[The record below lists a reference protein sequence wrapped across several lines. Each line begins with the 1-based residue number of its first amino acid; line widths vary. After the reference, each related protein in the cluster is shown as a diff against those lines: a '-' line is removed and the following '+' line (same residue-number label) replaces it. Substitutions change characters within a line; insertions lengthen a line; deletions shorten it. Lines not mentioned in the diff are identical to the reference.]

1 MNVSPHES
9 ATFLR
14 SLFES
19 PVLRALDARGRQEIE
34 AAMKLVRL
42 APGEAVYA
50 QGDRGDSF
58 FVTCAGTVRI
68 AAARSRGGERTL
80 LRDAGPGDSFGE
92 EATVIGRRQADAAAF
107 GAAIVAEIPV
117 HLFRRAAVR
126 SGKGELADKMVRTL
140 ERAAARDVLGGTP
153 LGQNLDEDGLDAVL
167 DAVTFHTFAR
177 GQTVYRQGDAS
188 TSLFVV
194 GDGLI
199 QIQTEDDD
207 RVRVRAYVARG
218 DFFGDEELET
228 ATPRAASAVANGP
241 STVLAVPARVVRA
254 LASRDPQLFPEL
266 RRVALGLGDKQRGVV
281 GAAAKNATQHVFR
294 DLYRVQV
301 ARSLLVIDLDSCVR
315 CGQCSWACGAVYG
328 TSRLVRR
335 GDKVVTHAATTAPA
349 ASGHAA
355 DAAFD
360 VFRMRAGDIAGPTS
374 LLLPSSCQHCEN
386 PACMVDC
393 PTGAIGK
400 DPSGEVFIREELCT
414 GCGAC
419 ARACPWTNIQIAP
432 RPAEAPRP
440 AGIPAEALA
449 VKCDLCRTYERG
461 PACVQACPT
470 NAILR
475 IDPQEDWSEVGLLLG
490 QRQSEKVRGKDAA
503 RSASS
508 APWQAWP
515 VMLGATLAALAVGF
529 VGAVMIERGHF
540 SPARGAGLAAGWACG
555 ITLLLLLAYALPKRA
570 IRGWMKLGG
579 RRNPGVSVDGADG
592 NRLRRS
598 SSATRPHYIAHL
610 GLGVVSLGFA
620 LAHAPHPLSPRATS
634 GGALVVAL
642 FIAGL
647 SGIALG
653 LAYAILPKRLSRIE
667 RTPLLPEDF
676 ARERDALSTRLFKS
690 LSGRDPLLKAV
701 ADKVLLPYARNPIG
715 PMLLLAGGRELRLEQ
730 RALRSRIDV
739 ALEGRGN
746 DRLGGVDELVRTA
759 VELRALPA
767 QRLLTSILR
776 VLLPIHVVAFAMAFA
791 LLVVHMVNVLGGK

>member
-1 MNVSPHES
+1 VTLQVDDG
-9 ATFLR
+9 ALLR
-14 SLFES
+14 ALFEA
-19 PVLRALDARGRQEIE
+19 PVLRALDVRGRQEIQ
-34 AAMKLVRL
+34 AAMKIVRL
-42 APGEAVYA
+42 SIGEALYA
-50 QGDRGDSF
+50 HGDRGDSF
-58 FVTCAGTVRI
+58 FVTLSGSVRI
-68 AAARSRGGERTL
+68 AVAKGRGSDRVV
-80 LRDAGPGDSFGE
+80 LRDAKAGDSFGE
-92 EATVIGRRQADAAAF
+92 EATVIGRRQADAAALDH
-107 GAAIVAEIPV
+107 AVVAEIPV

-126 SGKGELADKMVRTL
+126 SGQGDLAEKLVRTL
-140 ERAAARDVLGGTP
+140 ERSAARDVLAGTP
-153 LGQNLDEDGLDAVL
+153 LGQNLDEAGLDAVL

-177 GQTVYRQGDAS
+177 GQVVYRQGDAS

-199 QIQTEDDD
+199 QIQTDDDD

-218 DFFGDEELET
+218 DFFGDEEIEL

-241 STVLAVPARVVRA
+241 STVMAVPARVVRA
-254 LASRDPQLFPEL
+254 LASREPQLFPEL
-266 RRVALGLGDKQRGVV
+266 RRVSLGLGDKQRGVV

-301 ARSLLVIDLDSCVR
+301 ARSLLVIDLESCVR

-335 GDKVVTHAATTAPA
+335 GDKVVTRA
-349 ASGHAA
+349 ASETPEAA
-355 DAAFD
+355 GEFD

-400 DPSGEVFIREELCT
+400 DPTGEVFIREELCT

-419 ARACPWTNIQIAP
+419 ARACPWTNIQLAP
-432 RPAEAPRP
+432 RPKEAARP
-440 AGIPAEALA
+440 AGIAADTLA

-490 QRQSEKVRGKDAA
+490 QRGEKRDAA
-503 RSASS
+503 REREARAPWPAWPIVLGAFVAASS
-508 APWQAWP
+508 LGLVGWLMVSRGQAAPS
-515 VMLGATLAALAVGF
+515 
-529 VGAVMIERGHF
+529 RGT
-540 SPARGAGLAAGWACG
+540 GYAAGWAAG
-555 ITLLLLLAYALPKRA
+555 ATMLALLAYALPKRA
-570 IRGWMKLGG
+570 IASWMKLGG
-579 RRNPGVSVDGADG
+579 RRDPSRKEGELPTD
-592 NRLRRS
+592 RMRRS
-598 SSATRPHYIAHL
+598 KSATRPHYIAHL
-610 GLGVVSLGFA
+610 ALGLLLLGFA
-620 LAHAPHPLSPRATS
+620 LAHAPSPFAPRATS
-634 GGALVVAL
+634 GGALTIAL

-653 LAYAILPKRLSRIE
+653 VAYAALPKRLSRIE

-676 ARERDALSTRLFKS
+676 AKEKDALSTRLFKS

-701 ADKVLLPYARNPIG
+701 ADKVLLPYARNPFG
-715 PMLLLAGGRELRLEQ
+715 PVMLLASGRELRLEQ
-730 RALRSRIDV
+730 RVLRSRIDDT
-739 ALEGRGN
+739 LEGRGH
-746 DRLGGVDELVRTA
+746 DRLGGIDELVRTA

-767 QRLLTSILR
+767 QRMLTLVLR
-776 VLLPIHVVAFAMAFA
+776 TLLPIHVVSFMMAIG
-791 LLVVHMVNVLGGK
+791 LLVLHVVNVLGAR